1 MKQIQ
6 CKSFN
11 REEDVVGRNTIRKK
25 LFNRS
30 KEIWVSKDASS
41 PIFGYAA
48 TITTN
53 ENIVKNHIQT
63 IKTENSGAD
72 LLPGIE
78 KYFESTLKIIE
89 DRKKLGIKKIYQEI
103 SI

>member
-1 MKQIQ
+1 MQVIIMNKIIYYIE
-6 CKSFN
+6 KDDDEIFKA
-11 REEDVVGRNTIRKK
+11 EMLEDLI
-25 LFNRS
+25 
-30 KEIWVSKDASS
+30 E
-41 PIFGYAA
+41 
-48 TITTN
+48 
-53 ENIVKNHIQT
+53 IVKNHIQT

>member
-1 MKQIQ
+1 MMNLFVIIMNKIIYYIE
-6 CKSFN
+6 KDD
-11 REEDVVGRNTIRKK
+11 EEIFKA
-25 LFNRS
+25 
-30 KEIWVSKDASS
+30 EILEDL
-41 PIFGYAA
+41 I
-48 TITTN
+48 
-53 ENIVKNHIQT
+53 EIVKNHIQT